1 MEATSRDAERIEQ
14 GKGTACTTKLNRV
27 PHMLQADRDNN
38 HGASH
43 PISHHVRMVNDGHEE
58 KATDKK
64 QVHS

>member
-1 MEATSRDAERIEQ
+1 MEATSRRIEQ
-14 GKGTACTTKLNRV
+14 GKGTVCTTKLNRV

-43 PISHHVRMVNDGHEE
+43 PISHHVQVRMVNDGHKG